1 MAGTRTRITTM
12 TMRIGGILMA
22 VAVLIAAA
30 LPARAQETY
39 PTPEAAVK
47 DLVDSAKAKTPG
59 FGDRILG
66 KDGAALLRS
75 GDTDQDAENLKEFN
89 AAAAAATAIDDGPNG
104 TKILRVGKNGWT
116 LPLPLIKSDAGWRF
130 DAAQGKE
137 EMTNRRV
144 GYNELSAIEACKAYV
159 AAQDEY
165 FKLDR
170 DGNGLRE
177 YAGKII
183 STPGTHDGLYWT
195 PETQA
200 DISPLDGFAEDADLA
215 RRSGEKPEPY
225 DGYYFR
231 VLTAQGPAAPGGA
244 FSYLINGHMIAGHA
258 MVAWPAAYGDSGV
271 ETFICG
277 ENGVVYQKDLGSN
290 TAALG
295 ASMAQYNP
303 DSSWTV
309 AE

>member
-1 MAGTRTRITTM
+1 M
-12 TMRIGGILMA
+12 TLRIGGIFA
-22 VAVLIAAA
+22 AAVLLAAA
-30 LPARAQETY
+30 IPARAQETY

-47 DLVDSAKAKTPG
+47 DLVDSAKAKAPG

-75 GDTDQDAENLKEFN
+75 GDADEDAGNLKEFN
-89 AAAAAATAIDDGPNG
+89 EAAAAATAIDDGPNG
-104 TKILRVGKNGWT
+104 TKILRIGKSGWT

-130 DAAQGKE
+130 DAAKGKE

-177 YAGKII
+177 YARRII
-183 STPGTHDGLYWT
+183 STPGTHDGLYWP
-195 PETQA
+195 PENQA
-200 DISPLDGFAEDADLA
+200 DISPLDGFAEDANLA
-215 RRSGEKPEPY
+215 GRSGEKPEPY

-231 VLTAQGPAAPGGA
+231 VLTAQGQAAPGGA

-277 ENGVVYQKDLGSN
+277 ENGVVFQKDLGPN
-290 TAALG
+290 TAGLG

-303 DSSWTV
+303 DASWKV

>member
-22 VAVLIAAA
+22 AAVLIAGAP
-30 LPARAQETY
+30 PARAQETY

-47 DLVDSAKAKTPG
+47 DLVDSAKPKTPG

-75 GDTDQDAENLKEFN
+75 GDTDQDAENLKQFN
-89 AAAAAATAIDDGPNG
+89 EAAAASTAIDNGPGG
-104 TKILRVGKNGWT
+104 TTILRVGKNGWT
-116 LPLPLIKSDAGWRF
+116 LPLPLVKSDAGWRF
-130 DAAQGKE
+130 DVSKGKE

-177 YAGKII
+177 YARRIV
-183 STPGTHDGLYWT
+183 STPGTHDGLYWP
-195 PETQA
+195 PENQA
-200 DISPLDGFAEDADLA
+200 DISPLDGFAEDANLA
-215 RRSGEKPEPY
+215 GRSGEKPEPY

-244 FSYLINGHMIAGHA
+244 FSYLINGRMIAGQA

-277 ENGVVYQKDLGSN
+277 ENGIVYQKDLGPN
-290 TAALG
+290 TSTLG
-295 ASMAQYNP
+295 ASMAQFNP
-303 DSSWTV
+303 DGSWKV
-309 AE
+309 VE

>member
-1 MAGTRTRITTM
+1 M
-12 TMRIGGILMA
+12 TMRTSVFLA
-22 VAVLIAAA
+22 AAVLIAAA
-30 LPARAQETY
+30 LPASAQETY

-75 GDTDQDAENLKEFN
+75 GDADQDAENLKEFN
-89 AAAAAATAIDDGPNG
+89 EAAAAEIAIEDGPNG
-104 TKILRVGKNGWT
+104 EKILRVGKNGWT
-116 LPLPLIKSDAGWRF
+116 LPLPLVKTDAGWRF
-130 DAAQGKE
+130 DVAKGKE

-165 FKLDR
+165 FRLDR
-170 DGNGLRE
+170 NSNGLRE
-177 YAGKII
+177 YARRFI
-183 STPGTHDGLYWT
+183 STPGTHDGLYWP
-195 PETQA
+195 PENQA
-200 DISPLDGFAEDADLA
+200 DISPLDGFAEDANLA
-215 RRSGEKPEPY
+215 SRSGEKPEPY

-231 VLTAQGPAAPGGA
+231 ILTAQGPAAPGGA

-258 MVAWPAAYGDSGV
+258 MIAWPAAYGDSGV

-277 ENGVVYQKDLGSN
+277 ENGVVYQKDLGPN

-295 ASMAQYNP
+295 ASMAEFNP
-303 DSSWTV
+303 DATWKTV
-309 AE
+309 E

>member
-1 MAGTRTRITTM
+1 M
-12 TMRIGGILMA
+12 TMRTSVFLA
-22 VAVLIAAA
+22 AAVLIAAA
-30 LPARAQETY
+30 LPVRAQETY

-75 GDTDQDAENLKEFN
+75 GDADQDAENLKEFN
-89 AAAAAATAIDDGPNG
+89 DAAAALTAIDDGPNG
-104 TKILRVGKNGWT
+104 EKILRVGKNGWT
-116 LPLPLIKSDAGWRF
+116 LPLPLVRSDAGWRF
-130 DAAQGKE
+130 DAAKGKE

-165 FKLDR
+165 FRLDR
-170 DGNGLRE
+170 DSNGLRE
-177 YAGKII
+177 YARRFI
-183 STPGTHDGLYWT
+183 STPGTHDGLYWP
-195 PETQA
+195 PENQV
-200 DISPLDGFAEDADLA
+200 DISPLNGFAEDANLA
-215 RRSGEKPEPY
+215 QRSGEKPEPY

-231 VLTAQGPAAPGGA
+231 ILTAQGPAAPGGA
-244 FSYLINGHMIAGHA
+244 FSYLINGHMLAGYA

-277 ENGVVYQKDLGSN
+277 ENGVVYQKDLGPN

-295 ASMAQYNP
+295 ASMAEFNP
-303 DSSWTV
+303 DATWKAV
-309 AE
+309 E

>member
-1 MAGTRTRITTM
+1 M
-12 TMRIGGILMA
+12 TMRTTRILA
-22 VAVLIAAA
+22 AAVLIAAA
-30 LPARAQETY
+30 FQARAQETY

-47 DLVDSAKAKTPG
+47 DLIDSAKAKAPG

-75 GDTDQDAENLKEFN
+75 GDADEDAENLKEFN
-89 AAAAAATAIDDGPNG
+89 EAAAASTAIDDGPEG
-104 TKILRVGKNGWT
+104 TKILRVGKSGWT
-116 LPLPLIKSDAGWRF
+116 LPLPLVKTDAGWRF
-130 DAAQGKE
+130 DVAKGKE

-165 FKLDR
+165 FRLDR
-170 DGNGLRE
+170 DGNGVRQ
-177 YAGKII
+177 YARRFI
-183 STPGTHDGLYWT
+183 STPGTHDGLYWP
-195 PETQA
+195 PENQA
-200 DISPLDGFAEDADLA
+200 DISPLDRFAEDANLA
-215 RRSGEKPEPY
+215 GRTGEKPEPY

-231 VLTAQGPAAPGGA
+231 ILTAQGPAAPGGA
-244 FSYLINGHMIAGHA
+244 FSYLINRHMIAGHA
-258 MVAWPAAYGDSGV
+258 MVAWPAKYGDSGV

-303 DSSWTV
+303 DASWKV
-309 AE
+309 VE